1 MLKGGGRMKGE
12 YMFTIDSCHGDVN
25 MIDTGVS
32 EVHLNTNNTI
42 LVS

>member
-1 MLKGGGRMKGE
+1 MLKGGGKMKGE
-12 YMFTIDSCHGDVN
+12 YMFTIDSCGDVN